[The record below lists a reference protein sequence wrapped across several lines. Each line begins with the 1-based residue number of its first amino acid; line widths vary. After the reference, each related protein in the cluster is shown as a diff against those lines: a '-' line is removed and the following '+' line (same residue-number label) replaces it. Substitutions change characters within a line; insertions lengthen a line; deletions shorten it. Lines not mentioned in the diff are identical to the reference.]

1 MSVRK
6 KPANSGPARAPSAN
20 KKASSKKAASQGSRT
35 APPTAPGLKKKASA
49 AQDAPAKK
57 TKSAAK
63 PLAAP
68 AASAKEAA
76 DLQPI
81 FGSQKAERSAASR
94 TPAERRPRSASGA
107 RSVSSARGAQPRA
120 EFPAE
125 FLWGAAT
132 SATQIDG
139 GDRASD
145 WFAHCEKKGKILDGS
160 SSVTACDHW
169 NRYESDYS
177 LMQELGLNAYR
188 FGVDWSRFQP
198 EADAPFDLA
207 ALEHVRGMLA
217 SLRRKQIAPLLTL
230 FHFALPQW
238 WAARG
243 GFAKEE
249 NLPDFL
255 RFCEFIVNG
264 LGDLVSD
271 YITINEPN
279 VYALLSYVDGKWPP
293 AKSGV
298 TGYIQSMR
306 VQRNLLIAHF
316 KLYDL
321 IRETHAR
328 RGYKSPRISI
338 AKHLRVMDPQN
349 PDSRLDQDRTLSAA
363 RRFNWLFCDCV
374 QSGRLLGPLGR
385 DEKLH
390 DGPAW
395 DFIGVNYYTR
405 DLVGFSL
412 KALGRL
418 CIDVKTRPDSV
429 KNDLGWE
436 IYPEGLLRILTEVHE
451 RYHQPIR
458 ITENGLAD
466 AKDERRGAFIR
477 EHLHA
482 VARALAAGVRVDGY
496 YHWSLLDNFEW
507 SEGYTAAFG
516 LIAVDFATQARTV
529 RPSAREYAAII
540 RRRSVD

>member
-1 MSVRK
+1 MK
-6 KPANSGPARAPSAN
+6 KKTSAAPGAPT
-20 KKASSKKAASQGSRT
+20 KKAK
-35 APPTAPGLKKKASA
+35 P
-49 AQDAPAKK
+49 
-57 TKSAAK
+57 AAK
-63 PLAAP
+63 PGAAP
-68 AASAKEAA
+68 ASSAKEAA

-81 FGSQKAERSAASR
+81 FGTRKAERSPRSPRGAQS
-94 TPAERRPRSASGA
+94 PRSA
-107 RSVSSARGAQPRA
+107 QPHT

-198 EADAPFDLA
+198 EADAPFDLV

-243 GFAKEE
+243 GFEKEE

-316 KLYDL
+316 KLYAM

-390 DGPAW
+390 DGAAW

-418 CIDVKTRPDSV
+418 CIDVRTKSDAA

-436 IYPEGLLRILTEVHE
+436 IYPEGLLRLLTEVHE

-466 AKDERRGAFIR
+466 AQDARRSEFIR
-477 EHLHA
+477 EHLRA

-516 LIAVDFATQARTV
+516 LIAVDFKTQARTL

-540 RRRSVD
+540 RRRSAD

>member
-6 KPANSGPARAPSAN
+6 KPASSGPVTAPSAN
-20 KKASSKKAASQGSRT
+20 KKASSKKAASQSASAGK
-35 APPTAPGLKKKASA
+35 AKAAPGKKKSA
-49 AQDAPAKK
+49 AAPAKK
-57 TKSAAK
+57 AK
-63 PLAAP
+63 LTAAP
-68 AASAKEAA
+68 AAAQTTPTPDAP

-81 FGSQKAERSAASR
+81 FGSNKRAHTTAPRAAR
-94 TPAERRPRSASGA
+94 TVAAPARRAPAERGRSDAGA
-107 RSVSSARGAQPRA
+107 RT
-120 EFPAE
+120 EFPAD

-169 NRYESDYS
+169 NRYESDYV
-177 LMQELGLNAYR
+177 LMQDLGLNAYR
-188 FGVDWSRFQP
+188 FGVDWSRFQA

-217 SLRRKQIAPLLTL
+217 SLRRKKIAPLLTL

-243 GFAKEE
+243 GFEKEE

-293 AKSGV
+293 AKSGL

-316 KLYDL
+316 KLYDM

-328 RGYKSPRISI
+328 RGYQTPRVSI

-349 PDSRLDQDRTLSAA
+349 PASRLDQDRTLSAA

-385 DEKLH
+385 DEKAH
-390 DGPAW
+390 DGAAW

-405 DLVGFSL
+405 DLVGFSV

-418 CIDVKTRPDSV
+418 CIDVQTKPDSE

-436 IYPEGLLRILTEVHE
+436 IYPEGLLRLLSDVHE

-466 AKDERRGAFIR
+466 AADARRGRFIR
-477 EHLHA
+477 EHLRA
-482 VARALAAGVRVDGY
+482 VRRALAAGIRVEGY

-516 LIAVDFATQARTV
+516 LIAVDFATQQRTL
-529 RPSAREYAAII
+529 RASARDYAAII